1 MSEQDSFIKE
11 VTEEVERDRLFGL
24 FRRYGWIAALL
35 IVILVGGATWNEIR
49 KSRLN
54 SEAERQGDAILDAL
68 NADDTAARSE
78 ALAELLEQTP
88 DRSAAVTSLIY
99 AGTVGDA
106 GEQSIATAIAEL
118 DAVAADGDLPLHFR
132 DLAAFKAVL
141 IGAETLAPED
151 RLGRLSPLTAPGGS
165 YRLLALEQTALAQLD
180 AGDRDAA
187 IGTLREVL
195 FDAGVT
201 QGLRQRVSQLIVAL
215 GGSLDA
221 T

>member
-1 MSEQDSFIKE
+1 MSEQDSFIQE
-11 VTEEVERDRLFGL
+11 VTEEVERDKLFGYV
-24 FRRYGWIAALL
+24 RRYGWIAILL
-35 IVILVGGATWNEIR
+35 IILLVGGAAWNEIR
-49 KSRLN
+49 KARLT
-54 SEAERQGDAILDAL
+54 SAAETQGDAILSAL
-68 NADDTAARSE
+68 DADDAASRNQ
-78 ALAELLEQTP
+78 ALAELLEVTP

-99 AGTVGDA
+99 AGTAGA
-106 GEQSIATAIAEL
+106 GEDANVATAIAEL
-118 DAVAADGDLPLHFR
+118 DAVAADSDLALHVR

-141 IGAETLAPED
+141 IGAQTLSPDE
-151 RLGRLSPLTAPGGS
+151 RLSRLASLSAPGGA

-180 AGDRDAA
+180 AGDTDAA
-187 IGTLREVL
+187 IGTLRDIL